1 MVKLFKGSCES
12 FMSHIKRNK
21 RSEKMIKKIG
31 SCIREYK
38 KESLLA
44 PTFVSME
51 VVLEVLIPFF
61 MASLI
66 DNGINQGNMSYI
78 MRMGLLLLVFAGTS
92 LTFGIL
98 SGRYAALASAGLA
111 KNIRHDVFYNVQEFS
126 FANIDEYST
135 SSLISRLTTDVSN
148 VQMAYQM
155 VVRVLVRAPIMLS
168 LSFFMVCFIN
178 LRIALIYLIL
188 TPLLGLGLY
197 FIITSVYPIF
207 TSVFKRYDRLNTV
220 VQENLHGTRVV
231 KSFVREKHEIEKF
244 SDVSDAIN
252 QDFIKAEKL
261 VALTTPLMQFII
273 YSCLLLVSWFGAQ
286 LVVTQTMT
294 TGELMSIFMY
304 TNQIFMSLMMLA
316 NVLVMVMISKPSV
329 DRIAEVI
336 EAKSDL
342 TNGDQPVYQV
352 EDGSITFENVSFSY
366 SKDSEKMSLSDVDL
380 RIEAGTTVGVI
391 GGTGSAKTSLVQLIP
406 RLYDATKGIVKVGGV
421 DVREYDLESLRHEVA
436 MVLQK
441 NVLFSGTIKENL
453 RWGNLE
459 ASDAELKRVCQL
471 AQADEFIEA
480 FPDGYETHIEQG
492 GTNVS
497 GGQRQRLCIA
507 RALLKKP
514 KILIL
519 DDSTS
524 ALDTKTDALIR
535 KAFVDEIP
543 NTTKIII
550 AQRISSIESADK
562 IVVMNEG
569 QVSAVGTHD
578 ELLEGSQIYREVY
591 DSQQKGVN
599 ENGQWT

>member
-1 MVKLFKGSCES
+1 
-12 FMSHIKRNK
+12 
-21 RSEKMIKKIG
+21 MIKKIG
-31 SCIREYK
+31 SCVREYK

-51 VVLEVLIPFF
+51 VVLEVLIPFL
-61 MASLI
+61 MALLI
-66 DNGINQGNMSYI
+66 DNGIETGDMGYI
-78 MRMGLLLLVFAGTS
+78 VRLGLLLLIFAAISLVFGV
-92 LTFGIL
+92 L

-126 FANIDEYST
+126 FANIDEFST

-155 VVRVLVRAPIMLS
+155 VIRVLVRAPIMLG

-178 LRIALIYLIL
+178 LQLALIYLVL

-197 FIITSVYPIF
+197 FIIKAVHPIF
-207 TSVFKRYDRLNTV
+207 TTVFKRYDRLNTV
-220 VQENLHGTRVV
+220 VQENLHGIRVV
-231 KSFVREKHEIEKF
+231 KSFVREGHEIEKF
-244 SDVSDAIN
+244 SEVSDEIN
-252 QDFIKAEKL
+252 QDFIKAERL
-261 VALTTPLMQFII
+261 VALTTPLMQFVI

-286 LVVTQTMT
+286 LVVSRTMT
-294 TGELMSIFMY
+294 TGELMSVFMY

-316 NVLVMVMISKPSV
+316 NVLVMVMISKPSLE
-329 DRIAEVI
+329 RIAEVI

-342 TNGDQPVYQV
+342 TNGAQPVYEV
-352 EDGSITFENVSFSY
+352 RDGSISFEDVSFSY
-366 SKDSEKMSLSDVDL
+366 GKDAKKMSLSQVNL
-380 RIEAGTTVGVI
+380 KIEVGKTVGII

-406 RLYDATKGIVKVGGV
+406 RLYDATTGVVKVGGV
-421 DVREYDLESLRHEVA
+421 NVRNYDLETLRHEVA

-453 RWGNLE
+453 RWGNIE
-459 ASDAELKRVCQL
+459 ASDTELKRVCQL

-535 KAFVDEIP
+535 KAFVEEIP

-550 AQRISSIESADK
+550 AQRISSIESADM
-562 IVVMNEG
+562 IVVLNDG

-578 ELLEGSQIYREVY
+578 ELLESSQIYREVY
-591 DSQQKGVN
+591 ESQQKGVN